1 MGLLDSGCCVDARC
15 RRERLPSVPF
25 DWRHHGAVTFCE
37 RALVVPAKSSAAA
50 LDVESAAAHSH
61 VRIGSAKAFCS
72 SLSASTASR
81 IANPLQLNRLALCCG
96 CRYRRLKAFLNAQV
110 V

>member
-37 RALVVPAKSSAAA
+37 RALVVPAKSSAAG
-50 LDVESAAAHSH
+50 LDVESTVAHSL
-61 VRIGSAKAFCS
+61 VRIGSAKASVF
-72 SLSASTASR
+72 L
-81 IANPLQLNRLALCCG
+81 
-96 CRYRRLKAFLNAQV
+96 YRRPLPHALQIHCN
-110 V
+110 